1 MSQQVFM
8 SWSGGKDCCLA
19 LYRAIKSGM
28 DVKYL
33 ANTVRENGTRSCSHG
48 ISSAVIKAQAKALG
62 MPIVQQPTLNDNYEE
77 QFVKM
82 IKKFKGEGIE
92 GGVFGDIDFNAHRE
106 WIENACTK
114 ADITPYLPLWLEDQ
128 TKLMEEF
135 IDAGFESV
143 VVAAKAELFG
153 MDVLGRKID
162 RDFIKY
168 LEGMSEKQEITPC
181 GEAGEYHTLVID
193 GPIFKQRLEITN
205 SEKVQRD
212 GYIYLEICDTELKS
226 KKQ

>member
-28 DVKYL
+28 DVRYL
-33 ANTVRENGTRSCSHG
+33 ANTVRENGARSCSHG
-48 ISSAVIKAQAKALG
+48 ISSAVIRTQAEALG
-62 MPIVQQPTLNDNYEE
+62 IPIVQQPTLNDNYEE

-82 IKKFKGEGIE
+82 IKKFREEGIE
-92 GGVFGDIDFNAHRE
+92 GGVFGDIDFNPHRE
-106 WIENACTK
+106 WIENTCQK
-114 ADITPYLPLWLEDQ
+114 ADITPHLPLWGEDQ

-143 VVAAKAELFG
+143 VVAAKAELLS

-168 LEGMSEKQEITPC
+168 LEGVSEKEEITPC

-193 GPIFKQRLEITN
+193 GPIFQKRLEITS

-212 GYIYLEICDTELKS
+212 GYIYLEIFGTELKA
-226 KKQ
+226 KYE

>member
-1 MSQQVFM
+1 LPKVFM

-28 DVKYL
+28 DVRYL
-33 ANTVRENGTRSCSHG
+33 ANTVRENGSRSCSHG
-48 ISSAVIKAQAKALG
+48 ISSAVIRTQAEALG
-62 MPIVQQPTLNDNYEE
+62 IPIVQQPTLNDNYEE

-82 IKKFKGEGIE
+82 IRKFREEGIE

-106 WIENACTK
+106 WIENACSQ
-114 ADITPYLPLWLEDQ
+114 ADITPHLPLWLEDQ

-143 VVAAKAELFG
+143 VVAAKADLLG

-162 RDFIKY
+162 RDFLTY
-168 LEGMSEKQEITPC
+168 LKQCTKEEITPC

-193 GPIFKQRLEITN
+193 GPIFEKRLEITS

-212 GYIYLEICDTELKS
+212 GYIYLEIYDTELKS
-226 KKQ
+226 KK

>member
-1 MSQQVFM
+1 MSEKVFM

-28 DVKYL
+28 DVRYL
-33 ANTVRENGTRSCSHG
+33 ANTVRENGARSCSHG
-48 ISSAVIKAQAKALG
+48 ISSAVIKAQAKAMG
-62 MPIVQQPTLNDNYEE
+62 ITIVQQPTLNDNYEE

-82 IKKFKGEGIE
+82 MRKFREEGIE

-106 WIENACTK
+106 WIENACRK
-114 ADITPYLPLWLEDQ
+114 ADITPHLPLWLEDQ

-135 IDAGFESV
+135 IDAGFESI
-143 VVAAKAELFG
+143 VVAAKAELLG

-162 RDFIKY
+162 RYFLTY
-168 LEGMSEKQEITPC
+168 LKDQDTKEAITPC

-193 GPIFKQRLEITN
+193 GPIFKKRLEITN

-212 GYIYLEICDTELKS
+212 GYIYLEIYGTELKT
-226 KKQ
+226 KHN